1 MMSGV
6 KPLFKTKN
14 KKYIMNDLER
24 EMGNPVTPISEPQME
39 VPTKEYRPSNNEAL
53 RDHEIRIRFLSRGC
67 VVSVGCKEIAFESV
81 EKAMEELNNYVAN
94 PWEQQQIWR
103 KILD

>member
-1 MMSGV
+1 
-6 KPLFKTKN
+6 
-14 KKYIMNDLER
+14 MNNLER
-24 EMGNPVTPISEPQME
+24 ERGPLVEPIPEPQMNE
-39 VPTKEYRPSNNEAL
+39 VNEYRPSNNEAL

-81 EKAMEELNNYVAN
+81 EKAMEEINNYVAN
-94 PWEQQQIWR
+94 PYDQQQKWR

>member
-1 MMSGV
+1 VGL
-6 KPLFKTKN
+6 KLKN
-14 KKYIMNDLER
+14 RKNMRDQLEQAA
-24 EMGNPVTPISEPQME
+24 PQ
-39 VPTKEYRPSNNEAL
+39 PTNEYRPSNNEAL

-94 PWEQQQIWR
+94 PYDEQQKWR